1 MSQTMRAIRYHEY
14 GVSRK
19 LALETIPR
27 GEPKAGEVLVKV
39 KFAGV
44 NPIDWK
50 LRSGLYKDFMPVTF
64 PALSGKD
71 FSGTVEALGSGV
83 TGLSVGQRVF
93 GSANGTYAEYVVAKA
108 GSVVPIPDN
117 LSFEQAATVPLGAL
131 TAWHV
136 VEEAGIV
143 AGQKVIVVGAAGGV
157 GMFAVQFAR
166 IKGAPVT
173 GLASAKNL
181 DFVERLGAE
190 GVDYA
195 TAAAASL
202 AGTAD
207 LVIDTVGGAA
217 LESAFALVKKGGL
230 LLTTAGMPTAQRAAE
245 SGISARA
252 AGNKGSE
259 PLARIAALFAA
270 GKLITEVGPIFDLED
285 AGAAQDL
292 SQTGHGRGRILLKV
306 EE

>member
-19 LALETIPR
+19 LILETIPR
-27 GEPKAGEVLVKV
+27 SEPKAGEVLVKV

-64 PALSGKD
+64 PSTPGKD
-71 FSGTVEALGSGV
+71 FSGTVGALGSGV
-83 TGLSVGQRVF
+83 STFSIGQRVF
-93 GSANGTYAEYVVAKA
+93 GSANGTYAEYAVVKA
-108 GSVVPIPDN
+108 ENIVPIPDN
-117 LSFEQAATVPLGAL
+117 LSFQQAASVTLGAL

-136 VEEAGIV
+136 VEEAGLA
-143 AGQKVIVVGAAGGV
+143 AGQTAIVVGAAGGV
-157 GMFAVQFAR
+157 GMFAAQFAR
-166 IKGAPVT
+166 LKGASVI

-181 DFVERLGAE
+181 SFVESLGAE
-190 GVDYA
+190 AVDYA
-195 TAAAASL
+195 TAATAAL
-202 AGTAD
+202 AGKAD
-207 LVIDTVGGAA
+207 AVIDTVGGAA
-217 LESAFALVKKGGL
+217 LEKAFAFVKKGGL
-230 LLTTAGMPTAQRAAE
+230 LLSTAGMPTAQRAAE
-245 SGISARA
+245 LGISARA
-252 AGNKGSE
+252 AGNKGAA
-259 PLARIAALFAA
+259 PLAQIAALLAS
-270 GKLITEVGPIFDLED
+270 GKLVTEVGPVFDLED